1 MNLQYKLHASPQH
14 NEPQYISNIEML
26 LNTLSDYNV
35 IKSKIANK
43 KNLSNPKLIEN
54 LPIYF

>member
-1 MNLQYKLHASPQH
+1 MWFKQSMNLQYKLHASPQH

-26 LNTLSDYNV
+26 LNMLSDYNV

-43 KNLSNPKLIEN
+43 KHI
-54 LPIYF
+54 